1 MGELARAYQ
10 KEGMKK
16 DGCPGKRTQRHS
28 GPVWEHVREKQERFC
43 TLCEKVLTSSDEHVI
58 IETQSNRKEEAMAKN
73 EQNCCVLTL
82 PLLTEP
88 WQEHIIETR
97 FDIVEKLKNTLI
109 GFELRKLKQLE
120 RTRAWKRL
128 MKSIRECSDE
138 KQKKSLFKERNT
150 MLKDAGF
157 TEFGFSGD
165 VTKLAV
171 HKHFVPH
178 VGANIA
184 QRSGQDVWRSF
195 EKYLFSNG
203 KAVHFHKRGSLDS
216 IACKKPRGDGMTID
230 GDVFTWKGGRCDD
243 CVILKIRIRRPKN
256 AYEREMMQKEIRNM
270 RVVRKWIK
278 TRYKYYLQIT
288 YQGAPVSKHRP
299 VGKNRVGIDI
309 GTQTIAWSS
318 PTEVR
323 LAELAAGIRRNHAE
337 KTALQRKMDRSRRTA
352 NPQNYNPDRTI
363 KRGIKLRWVKTKHY
377 LRMEGRVREL
387 ERKNADIRK
396 NEHICLAN
404 HILSLGKEV
413 YIEDM
418 NFKGLQG
425 RAKETKVD
433 KNGRFARKKRFG
445 KSLANRAPSMF
456 VTILENKLKSAGGN
470 LYKVNT
476 RTFKASQYDHTADEY
491 RKKTLGQ
498 RWNHLKNGDKIQ
510 RDLYSA
516 FLLMNAAPTLEEPDK
531 KLCKKTYPQFALLH
545 DAEVERLNAE
555 EKPHLSSMG
564 IR

>member
-1 MGELARAYQ
+1 MT
-10 KEGMKK
+10 K
-16 DGCPGKRTQRHS
+16 
-28 GPVWEHVREKQERFC
+28 
-43 TLCEKVLTSSDEHVI
+43 
-58 IETQSNRKEEAMAKN
+58 SNEESV
-73 EQNCCVLTL
+73 CCVLTL

-88 WQEHIIETR
+88 WQDRIIETR
-97 FDIVEKLKNTLI
+97 FDIVEKFKNTLI

-138 KQKKSLFKERNT
+138 KQKKVLFKERNT

-157 TEFGFSGD
+157 KEFQFSND
-165 VTKLAV
+165 ITDLAV
-171 HKHFVPH
+171 HKHFAPH
-178 VGANIA
+178 ISANVA
-184 QRSGQDVWRSF
+184 QRSGKDVWRSF

-216 IACKKPRGDGMTID
+216 IACKRPCGDGMTID

-243 CVILKIRIRRPKN
+243 CVIMKIHIRHPKN
-256 AYEREMMQKEIRNM
+256 AYEREMMQKEVRNM

-288 YQGAPVSKHRP
+288 YQGEPASKYRP
-299 VGKNRVGIDI
+299 VGKGRVGIDI

-318 PTEVR
+318 PSEVR
-323 LAELAAGIRRNHAE
+323 LAELAAGVKRNHAE
-337 KTALQRKMDRSRRTA
+337 KVALQRKMDRSRRAT
-352 NPQNYNPDRTI
+352 NPDNFNPDGTI
-363 KRGIKLRWVKTKHY
+363 RRVIKLRWVKSKHY

-396 NEHICLAN
+396 QEHCRMAN
-404 HILSLGKEV
+404 HIMSLGREIYV
-413 YIEDM
+413 EEM

-425 RAKETKVD
+425 RAKETKKD
-433 KNGRFARKKRFG
+433 KNGRYARKKRFG
-445 KSLANRAPSMF
+445 KSIANRAPAMF
-456 VTILENKLKSAGGN
+456 ITILEQKCRSAGGE

-476 RTFKASQYDHTADEY
+476 RTFKASQFDHTSGEY
-491 RKKTLGQ
+491 QKKTLGQ

-516 FLLMNAAPTLEEPDK
+516 FLLMNSAPSLDETDIDR
-531 KLCKKTYPQFALLH
+531 CKKTYPKFQTLH
-545 DAEVERLNAE
+545 EAELNRLISE
-555 EKPHLSSMG
+555 DKKHISSMG
-564 IR
+564 IA